1 VTDQSS
7 ETNVIERGAHAAR
20 LLGDEVLAAAIAEVE
35 RVAFEAFKV
44 ALTPEAAIAA
54 QIPVRGV
61 GALVD
66 ALHGMKNRGD
76 LAAHARD
83 QERRTPPARKT
94 R

>member
-1 VTDQSS
+1 
-7 ETNVIERGAHAAR
+7 
-20 LLGDEVLAAAIAEVE
+20 VLAAAIAEVE
-35 RVAFEAFKV
+35 QVAFAAFKA

-66 ALHGMKNRGD
+66 ALHGMKNRGE